1 MRLTRG
7 QARADTETPLARA
20 LAAVRLLLAGDI
32 ADGIAHYRASMQAS
46 KGRLPIG
53 VHIAM
58 LESAGH
64 APAAQALRE
73 LGLSTGEDVSAAA
86 YQPQSPDQLCRDYE
100 ALFARGAINSRMIAG
115 YAAGLIELGRA
126 EDAAR
131 IFDSARLFRTVMLG
145 DLAGGNEELAAA
157 VAAEMA
163 TRAAAAR
170 PTTSGPALEMLRIG
184 KLTQDPGPAVARLI
198 DAIEAEARR
207 YLARWAG
214 SDHPF
219 ARHVS
224 DRHVIHAWGLISQ
237 GPGRLDRHSHKR
249 GWVTCVYYPVGVPEC
264 EAGGELVVGAP
275 EDGAPLPGWPQT
287 RVRPRA
293 GLLVLMPSYYT
304 HWTTPYDAP
313 GLRVSIAVDFE
324 LGRVAEDAA

>member
-1 MRLTRG
+1 
-7 QARADTETPLARA
+7 
-20 LAAVRLLLAGDI
+20 
-32 ADGIAHYRASMQAS
+32 MQAA

-58 LESAGH
+58 LDAAGH
-64 APAAQALRE
+64 PRAAQALCE
-73 LGLSTGEDVSAAA
+73 LGLRTGEDVSAAA
-86 YQPQSPDQLCRDYE
+86 HQAQSPDQLCRDYE

-115 YAAGLIELGRA
+115 YVAGLIELGRA
-126 EDAAR
+126 AEAAR

-145 DLAGGNEELAAA
+145 APTAGSEELAAA
-157 VAAEMA
+157 VAGEMA
-163 TRAAAAR
+163 TRAAAAAR
-170 PTTSGPALEMLRIG
+170 PTANGPALDMVRIG

-207 YLARWAG
+207 YLGRWAG

-219 ARHVS
+219 AQHVS
-224 DRHVIHAWGLISQ
+224 DQHVIHAWALISQ

-249 GWVTCVYYPVGVPEC
+249 GWVTCVYYPVGVPEG
-264 EAGGELVVGAP
+264 EAGGALVVGAP
-275 EDGAPLPGWPQT
+275 KGGAALPGWPQA
-287 RVRPRA
+287 RVRPQA

-324 LGRVAEDAA
+324 LDRVAEGAS